1 MTEVEES
8 TKVRL
13 DQDIASRLQN
23 EHPEQ
28 FVTLVRMHLSF
39 ELDLHTDTENDP
51 AELDKQKLKKWKGFH
66 KKAKGCTSAKAT
78 SPETAKAALTKAN
91 IEDLKHLIA
100 FLEQE
105 ENISQE
111 GIFRKTGSLARQNEL
126 KSLLLQ
132 GNVLPLDGAGYTAHD
147 CASVLKSFLADLP
160 EPLLTELY
168 YPAYCQVADLYHSKE
183 AAQPARNED
192 RLLNALQLLLLLL
205 PEENNILLRHIIEL
219 LHRTIQHEATN
230 KMSAVNLATLFT
242 PHLICPRKQSPEAL
256 HTTAQHM
263 SGIVGFMIKTGP
275 RLFHIPPKLATDIRA
290 YFVDQRRR
298 KTMSPEHILNE
309 STTSDSVANTV
320 YTFVDREKTAEAL
333 EMNST
338 DTALAQL
345 YAHIQSLPESSKKK
359 KLVSKFNRQNGY
371 GTPLQVLL
379 REKNG
384 SGTGSAGLASG
395 GGLKYPRSISD
406 SIKRHIFH
414 KSLMS
419 RTPKRGTIS
428 GSQTPTTFQTP
439 NGTGYGSGPRQ
450 RVLFQSPVSASDSPS
465 SVGSPLCIKRCSSVS
480 SSSSSLSS
488 MSSSSGTGNAKPAG
502 SLTRTISSE
511 SGSSTSSS
519 TSSTHHDVSKPEAL
533 KRRSSGEIGAEEG
546 QRSTSGGADVNSSS
560 ERKRSRVEE
569 RSDREQTGRSK
580 PGLVVRFGAET
591 VAGCDVLEDNEP
603 PPPEDDEDFV
613 EQEDDDIGDSGSEP
627 VDEFSND
634 ELLANDEAVTEEEEE
649 EDEGDEE
656 DVFEDCERILSDTEE
671 ERYGSAGLGNTRSR
685 YRSEPNLSAIGYQHQ
700 RRVINLDNKHLT
712 ANRDSEMP
720 GRLLRGGLGATQ
732 MDGKSQ
738 PTTPGGGSG
747 GGGGGT
753 AAGSS
758 TKQRMNI
765 NFFKNKLIKGVSM
778 GNLRFPFGND
788 ASKASKK
795 NNSRPVE
802 PLVRSRDAK
811 KLNTTARES
820 SLADSVFLPTLRS
833 SIVPSTTFATTSV
846 ASVAND
852 DNSNELPGSVHGT
865 NWAAANYLTSTPGPA
880 ALISGRNSM
889 SPITKSTQRMPKAM
903 QESIMTPRSRKPVM
917 LLSVLNA
924 NDQQQ
929 LSTTCDS
936 FSSLKEE
943 DEEVDLEPAV
953 PVGSLLHG
961 ASDGTPSSSHTR
973 YDRGLKQLINDT
985 GLPPI
990 GNDVGLPPISNHF
1003 PSKGNIAS
1011 GCMVVH
1017 GDGGDGGGGFVVG
1030 GAAERTHESRALA
1043 SPFRHYLLSRG
1054 VMPAESPADLSF
1066 ASLPDDFVESSS
1078 GEILDRLSESKMS
1091 ESLLYCLNGNE
1102 PKDKEL
1108 ATNASTAT
1116 AVAAVTAVPNQ
1127 RFPELN
1133 SSELDET
1140 AL

>member
-439 NGTGYGSGPRQ
+439 NATFG
-450 RVLFQSPVSASDSPS
+450 
-465 SVGSPLCIKRCSSVS
+465 
-480 SSSSSLSS
+480 S

-671 ERYGSAGLGNTRSR
+671 ERYGSAGL
-685 YRSEPNLSAIGYQHQ
+685 Q
-700 RRVINLDNKHLT
+700 RHVINLDNKHD
-712 ANRDSEMP
+712 AKDSCWQI
-720 GRLLRGGLGATQ
+720 LRGGLGATQ

-865 NWAAANYLTSTPGPA
+865 NWAA
-880 ALISGRNSM
+880 
-889 SPITKSTQRMPKAM
+889 
-903 QESIMTPRSRKPVM
+903 ESIMTPRSRKRCYC
-917 LLSVLNA
+917 VLANA
-924 NDQQQ
+924 EAY
-929 LSTTCDS
+929 SS

-1017 GDGGDGGGGFVVG
+1017 GDGDGGGGFVVG

>member
-1 MTEVEES
+1 MSDVEES
-8 TKVRL
+8 TRVRL
-13 DQDIASRLQN
+13 DRDIASRLQS

-51 AELDKQKLKKWKGFH
+51 AGLDKQKLKKWKGFH

-91 IEDLKHLIA
+91 IEDLKQLIT
-100 FLEQE
+100 FLEQD

-111 GIFRKTGSLARQNEL
+111 GIFRKTGSLTRQNEL
-126 KSLLLQ
+126 KNSLLL
-132 GNVLPLDGAGYTAHD
+132 GNVLPLHEAGYTAHD

-168 YPAYCQVADLYHSKE
+168 YPAYCQVADLFHSKE
-183 AAQPARNED
+183 TSQPARNED

-205 PEENNILLRHIIEL
+205 PEENNILLRLIIEL
-219 LHRTIQHEATN
+219 LHRTIQHESTN

-256 HTTAQHM
+256 HATAQHM

-290 YFVDQRRR
+290 YFVEQKRR

-333 EMNST
+333 VMNST

-371 GTPLQVLL
+371 GTPLQVLML
-379 REKNG
+379 REKDG
-384 SGTGSAGLASG
+384 SGSGSGGPASG

-419 RTPKRGTIS
+419 RTPKRGVIS

-439 NGTGYGSGPRQ
+439 NGTSYGRGPRQ
-450 RVLFQSPVSASDSPS
+450 RVLFQSPMSASDSPS
-465 SVGSPLCIKRCSSVS
+465 SVGSPVCIKRCSSVS
-480 SSSSSLSS
+480 SSSSSLST
-488 MSSSSGTGNAKPAG
+488 SSSANAG
-502 SLTRTISSE
+502 SLIRTISSD
-511 SGSSTSSS
+511 SSSSTSSS
-519 TSSTHHDVSKPEAL
+519 ASTNHDVGKVEAL
-533 KRRSSGEIGAEEG
+533 KRRSSGEPAIESELNTA
-546 QRSTSGGADVNSSS
+546 TNCDSSS
-560 ERKRSRVEE
+560 ERKRSRVDEH
-569 RSDREQTGRSK
+569 SDRDSSSGRSK
-580 PGLVVRFGAET
+580 PVVRFGDD
-591 VAGCDVLEDNEP
+591 VVGGCDVLEDNEP

-613 EQEDDDIGDSGSEP
+613 EQEDDDIGDSDGEH
-627 VDEFSND
+627 VDKFSND
-634 ELLANDEAVTEEEEE
+634 ELLLRREDGSEEEAGEE
-649 EDEGDEE
+649 IEEVEEEE

-671 ERYGSAGLGNTRSR
+671 DRYGTSGLGNTRSR
-685 YRSEPNLSAIGYQHQ
+685 YRSEPNLSAIGYQQQ
-700 RRVINLDNKHLT
+700 RRINLKDKHLPT
-712 ANRDSEMP
+712 S
-720 GRLLRGGLGATQ
+720 LRET
-732 MDGKSQ
+732 DGKSQ
-738 PTTPGGGSG
+738 SVTPGAGGATA
-747 GGGGGT
+747 GT
-753 AAGSS
+753 SS

-788 ASKASKK
+788 GSKSSKK
-795 NNSRPVE
+795 SNSRPVE
-802 PLVRSRDAK
+802 PLAPRGRAGAK
-811 KLNTTARES
+811 KGSTETRD
-820 SLADSVFLPTLRS
+820 SLADCTFLPTLRS
-833 SIVPSTTFATTSV
+833 SIVPSATTFPSV
-846 ASVAND
+846 GSND
-852 DNSNELPGSVHGT
+852 DNSNELPGSQSMHAA
-865 NWAAANYLTSTPGPA
+865 NWAASNYLTSTPGPA

-889 SPITKSTQRMPKAM
+889 SPITKSTQRMPKSM
-903 QESIMTPRSRKPVM
+903 QESIMTPRSRKPVV
-917 LLSVLNA
+917 LLAAMNA

-929 LSTTCDS
+929 LSTTCAS

-953 PVGSLLHG
+953 GVGSVLNG
-961 ASDGTPSSSHTR
+961 GSSGTASSSSTR
-973 YDRGLKQLINDT
+973 FDHNLQQLINDT

-990 GNDVGLPPISNHF
+990 GNEVGLPPIPNHF
-1003 PSKGNIAS
+1003 PSKGNIDS

-1017 GDGGDGGGGFVVG
+1017 GDSGGGVGVGVGVGVAEG
-1030 GAAERTHESRALA
+1030 GAPESSSLA
-1043 SPFRHYLLSRG
+1043 SPFRNYLLSRG
-1054 VMPAESPADLSF
+1054 VMPADSPTDLSF
-1066 ASLPDDFVESSS
+1066 ASQSDDFESSA
-1078 GEILDRLSESKMS
+1078 EMLDRLSESKMS
-1091 ESLLYCLNGNE
+1091 ESLLYCMDGNE
-1102 PKDKEL
+1102 PKDKE
-1108 ATNASTAT
+1108 TKTKG
-1116 AVAAVTAVPNQ
+1116 VTAAPLQ
-1127 RFPELN
+1127 RYPELD

>member
-1 MTEVEES
+1 MTDVEES
-8 TKVRL
+8 TRVRL
-13 DQDIASRLQN
+13 DQEIAIRLQN

-51 AELDKQKLKKWKGFH
+51 AGLDKQKLKKWKGFH

-78 SPETAKAALTKAN
+78 SPEMAKAALTKAN
-91 IEDLKHLIA
+91 IEDVKQLIA
-100 FLEQE
+100 FLEQD

-111 GIFRKTGSLARQNEL
+111 GIFRKTGSLTRQNEL
-126 KSLLLQ
+126 KNSLLS
-132 GNVLPLDGAGYTAHD
+132 GNVLPLDEAGYTAHD

-183 AAQPARNED
+183 TSERNED

-290 YFVDQRRR
+290 YFVEQRRR

-320 YTFVDREKTAEAL
+320 YTFVDRQKTAEAL
-333 EMNST
+333 VMNST

-371 GTPLQVLL
+371 GTPLQVLML

-384 SGTGSAGLASG
+384 SGTGSAGPGSG

-419 RTPKRGTIS
+419 RTPKRGAGGASS

-439 NGTGYGSGPRQ
+439 NGASYGSGPRQ

-465 SVGSPLCIKRCSSVS
+465 SVGSPVCIKRCSSVS

-488 MSSSSGTGNAKPAG
+488 MSSSSGTRSANVGT
-502 SLTRTISSE
+502 LTRTISAE
-511 SGSSTSSS
+511 SSSSSTSSS
-519 TSSTHHDVSKPEAL
+519 STHLEVSKPEVL
-533 KRRSSGEIGAEEG
+533 KRRSSGEAGVVDGQHCTSIGTDFDI
-546 QRSTSGGADVNSSS
+546 SC
-560 ERKRSRVEE
+560 ERKRSKVDDL
-569 RSDREQTGRSK
+569 SDREQTGRSRL
-580 PGLVVRFGAET
+580 GLGVRFGIDT
-591 VAGCDVLEDNEP
+591 VAGCDVMEDHEP

-613 EQEDDDIGDSGSEP
+613 EQEDDDIGDSDSEH
-627 VDEFSND
+627 VDEFSHD
-634 ELLANDEAVTEEEEE
+634 ELLAQGEEVADGEE
-649 EDEGDEE
+649 EE

-671 ERYGSAGLGNTRSR
+671 DRYGSSGLGDTRSR

-700 RRVINLDNKHLT
+700 RRILNLDSNHRST
-712 ANRDSEMP
+712 NEVP
-720 GRLLRGGLGATQ
+720 RLLGDLGDTRT
-732 MDGKSQ
+732 DGKSQ
-738 PTTPGGGSG
+738 PATLQQGDNAG
-747 GGGGGT
+747 
-753 AAGSS
+753 GSS

-795 NNSRPVE
+795 NTNRAEE
-802 PLVRSRDAK
+802 PLVRRMDAK
-811 KLNTTARES
+811 KLSVDITKRD
-820 SLADSVFLPTLRS
+820 SLANCAFLPTLRS
-833 SIVPSTTFATTSV
+833 SIVPSATFTTNGS
-846 ASVAND
+846 ND
-852 DNSNELPGSVHGT
+852 DNSS
-865 NWAAANYLTSTPGPA
+865 WSAANYLTSTPGPA

-889 SPITKSTQRMPKAM
+889 SPITKSTQRMPKSM

-917 LLSVLNA
+917 LLAAMNG

-929 LSTTCDS
+929 LSTTCAS

-943 DEEVDLEPAV
+943 DEEVDLEPV
-953 PVGSLLHG
+953 VGVGSVLNG
-961 ASDGTPSSSHTR
+961 GSGTPSSSAR
-973 YDRGLKQLINDT
+973 YDRNLKQLINDT
-985 GLPPI
+985 GLPTI
-990 GNDVGLPPISNHF
+990 GNEVGLPPIPNHF
-1003 PSKGNIAS
+1003 PSKGNIDS
-1011 GCMVVH
+1011 GCMIVH
-1017 GDGGDGGGGFVVG
+1017 GGGDGGGVG
-1030 GAAERTHESRALA
+1030 VAVRDHVSNSLA
-1043 SPFRHYLLSRG
+1043 SPFRDYLLSRG
-1054 VMPAESPADLSF
+1054 LMPAESPADLSF
-1066 ASLPDDFVESSS
+1066 ASRSDDFESSA
-1078 GEILDRLSESKMS
+1078 EILDRLSESKMS

-1102 PKDKEL
+1102 PKDKES
-1108 ATNASTAT
+1108 TTKSTAVG
-1116 AVAAVTAVPNQ
+1116 ALAPVTLP
-1127 RFPELN
+1127 RYPELN

>member
-91 IEDLKHLIA
+91 IEDLKQLIA

-132 GNVLPLDGAGYTAHD
+132 GNVLPLDEAGYTAHD

-488 MSSSSGTGNAKPAG
+488 MSSSSGTGNAKAAG

-511 SGSSTSSS
+511 SASSTSSS

-546 QRSTSGGADVNSSS
+546 QRSTSGGADFNSSS

-569 RSDREQTGRSK
+569 RPDREQTGRSK

-634 ELLANDEAVTEEEEE
+634 ELLANDEAVAEEEEE

-671 ERYGSAGLGNTRSR
+671 ERYGSAGLGNARSR

-720 GRLLRGGLGATQ
+720 GR
-732 MDGKSQ
+732 
-738 PTTPGGGSG
+738 
-747 GGGGGT
+747 
-753 AAGSS
+753 S

-811 KLNTTARES
+811 KLSTTARES

-846 ASVAND
+846 ANVAND

-929 LSTTCDS
+929 LSTTCAS

-1017 GDGGDGGGGFVVG
+1017 GDGDGGGVVVG

-1102 PKDKEL
+1102 PKDKEP
-1108 ATNASTAT
+1108 ATNASPAT
-1116 AVAAVTAVPNQ
+1116 AVTAVPNQ